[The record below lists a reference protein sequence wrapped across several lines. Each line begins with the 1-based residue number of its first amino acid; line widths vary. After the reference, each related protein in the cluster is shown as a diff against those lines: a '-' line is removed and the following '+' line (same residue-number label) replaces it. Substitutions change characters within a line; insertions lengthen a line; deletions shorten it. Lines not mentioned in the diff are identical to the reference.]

1 MKKGKFKLNI
11 LFKNTLLFTLVYLSL
26 TSAYS
31 QNIIPGSERTNL
43 YIDKLLDK
51 KVAVIAN
58 NTSIIRSNNLD
69 IHLIDTLIKR
79 GVKIEKIFSPEHG
92 FLGDKDDGEKIENGF
107 YKSIEVISLYGK
119 NRKINDNDIENI
131 DILIFDIQDVGVRFY
146 TYLSTLHYAMESVS
160 RTNKKLII
168 LDRPNPNSF
177 YIDGPVLDL
186 KNKSFIGLHPV
197 PIVYGMTIGEY
208 GKMINGEGWLENS
221 LKANLEVIKIK
232 NYNHKLKYEPNI
244 RPSPNLPNIQSIYLY
259 PSLAF
264 LEKTEVSVGRGTKTQ
279 FQIYGH
285 PDFNEKFLYF
295 PLASE
300 PEARIMV
307 TSPFYTNQIALI
319 ENIAKSIPI
328 DYTLYVKEHPVQE
341 VKFWRPVTDYKKLI
355 NIPNVKFVHPSVS
368 NHELLPKCQGVIAI
382 SGGTS
387 FEAIFYKKPVILFA
401 DEYYDVL
408 SMVTRIKTFKTLSN
422 DITDALSNFKFDNN
436 ELDAFMQASDNHSLS
451 VPYHQIRDDAEILS
465 SIQNYT
471 DNFNVIAKEFDK
483 FYEAYANY
491 FELMAQTIRSKL

>member
-11 LFKNTLLFTLVYLSL
+11 LIKNTLLFTLVYLSL

-177 YIDGPVLDL
+177 YIDGPILDL

-285 PDFNEKFLYF
+285 PDFNEKFSFIPKPNFGSQNPKLNGIKSNGEDLRDYKTIN
-295 PLASE
+295 
-300 PEARIMV
+300 RIELKWLIN
-307 TSPFYTNQIALI
+307 SYNQIKDKKNFFRSDFNKLSGSSKLQDQI
-319 ENIAKSIPI
+319 KNGIQESI
-328 DYTLYVKEHPVQE
+328 
-341 VKFWRPVTDYKKLI
+341 
-355 NIPNVKFVHPSVS
+355 
-368 NHELLPKCQGVIAI
+368 
-382 SGGTS
+382 
-387 FEAIFYKKPVILFA
+387 
-401 DEYYDVL
+401 
-408 SMVTRIKTFKTLSN
+408 
-422 DITDALSNFKFDNN
+422 
-436 ELDAFMQASDNHSLS
+436 
-451 VPYHQIRDDAEILS
+451 IRDSWVEGLE
-465 SIQNYT
+465 
-471 DNFNVIAKEFDK
+471 EFK
-483 FYEAYANY
+483 K
-491 FELMAQTIRSKL
+491 IRSKYLLY

>member
-58 NTSIIRSNNLD
+58 NTSVIRSNNSD

-92 FLGDKDDGEKIENGF
+92 FRGDKDDGEKIDNGF

-119 NRKINDNDIENI
+119 NRRINDNDIKNI

-177 YIDGPVLDL
+177 YIDGPILDL

-208 GKMINGEGWLENS
+208 GKMINGEGWLENN

-285 PDFNEKFLYF
+285 PDFNEKFSFIPKPNFGSQNPKLNGIKSNGEDLRNYKTGN
-295 PLASE
+295 
-300 PEARIMV
+300 RIELKWLIN
-307 TSPFYTNQIALI
+307 SYNQIKDK
-319 ENIAKSIPI
+319 ENFFRSDFNKLSGSSKLQDQIKNGIQESI
-328 DYTLYVKEHPVQE
+328 
-341 VKFWRPVTDYKKLI
+341 
-355 NIPNVKFVHPSVS
+355 
-368 NHELLPKCQGVIAI
+368 
-382 SGGTS
+382 
-387 FEAIFYKKPVILFA
+387 
-401 DEYYDVL
+401 
-408 SMVTRIKTFKTLSN
+408 
-422 DITDALSNFKFDNN
+422 
-436 ELDAFMQASDNHSLS
+436 
-451 VPYHQIRDDAEILS
+451 IRDSWLEGL
-465 SIQNYT
+465 
-471 DNFNVIAKEFDK
+471 EK
-483 FYEAYANY
+483 FKK
-491 FELMAQTIRSKL
+491 IRKKYLLY

>member
-11 LFKNTLLFTLVYLSL
+11 LIKNTLLFTLVYLSL

-119 NRKINDNDIENI
+119 NRKINDNDIKNI

-177 YIDGPVLDL
+177 YIDGPILDL

-285 PDFNEKFLYF
+285 PDFNEKFSFIPKPNFGSQNPKLNGIKSNGEDLRDYKTIN
-295 PLASE
+295 
-300 PEARIMV
+300 RIELKWLIN
-307 TSPFYTNQIALI
+307 SYNQIKDKKNFFRSDFNKLSGSSKLQDQI
-319 ENIAKSIPI
+319 KNGIQESII
-328 DYTLYVKEHPVQE
+328 RDSWLEGLE
-341 VKFWRPVTDYKKLI
+341 
-355 NIPNVKFVHPSVS
+355 
-368 NHELLPKCQGVIAI
+368 
-382 SGGTS
+382 
-387 FEAIFYKKPVILFA
+387 
-401 DEYYDVL
+401 
-408 SMVTRIKTFKTLSN
+408 
-422 DITDALSNFKFDNN
+422 NFKK
-436 ELDAFMQASDNHSLS
+436 
-451 VPYHQIRDDAEILS
+451 IRKKYLL
-465 SIQNYT
+465 Y
-471 DNFNVIAKEFDK
+471 
-483 FYEAYANY
+483 
-491 FELMAQTIRSKL
+491 

>member
-26 TSAYS
+26 TSAYC

-79 GVKIEKIFSPEHG
+79 GVTIEKIFSPEHG

-119 NRKINDNDIENI
+119 NRKINDNDIKNI

-160 RTNKKLII
+160 RNNKKLII

-177 YIDGPVLDL
+177 YIDGPILDL

-208 GKMINGEGWLENS
+208 GKMINGEGWLENR

-285 PDFNEKFLYF
+285 PDFNEKFSFIPKPNFGSQNPKLNGIKSNGEDLRNYKTGN
-295 PLASE
+295 
-300 PEARIMV
+300 RIELKWLIN
-307 TSPFYTNQIALI
+307 SYNQIKDK
-319 ENIAKSIPI
+319 ENFFRSDFIKLSGSSKLQDQIKNGIQESI
-328 DYTLYVKEHPVQE
+328 
-341 VKFWRPVTDYKKLI
+341 
-355 NIPNVKFVHPSVS
+355 
-368 NHELLPKCQGVIAI
+368 
-382 SGGTS
+382 
-387 FEAIFYKKPVILFA
+387 
-401 DEYYDVL
+401 
-408 SMVTRIKTFKTLSN
+408 
-422 DITDALSNFKFDNN
+422 
-436 ELDAFMQASDNHSLS
+436 
-451 VPYHQIRDDAEILS
+451 IRDSWVEGL
-465 SIQNYT
+465 
-471 DNFNVIAKEFDK
+471 EK
-483 FYEAYANY
+483 FKK
-491 FELMAQTIRSKL
+491 IRRKYLLY

>member
-177 YIDGPVLDL
+177 YIDGPILDL

-264 LEKTEVSVGRGTKTQ
+264 LEKTEVSVGRGTKPQ

-285 PDFNEKFLYF
+285 PDFNEKFSFIPKPNFGSQNPKLNGIKSNGEDLRDYKTIN
-295 PLASE
+295 
-300 PEARIMV
+300 RIELKWLIN
-307 TSPFYTNQIALI
+307 SYNQIKDKKNFFRSDFNKLSGSSKLQDQI
-319 ENIAKSIPI
+319 KNGIQESI
-328 DYTLYVKEHPVQE
+328 
-341 VKFWRPVTDYKKLI
+341 
-355 NIPNVKFVHPSVS
+355 
-368 NHELLPKCQGVIAI
+368 
-382 SGGTS
+382 
-387 FEAIFYKKPVILFA
+387 
-401 DEYYDVL
+401 
-408 SMVTRIKTFKTLSN
+408 
-422 DITDALSNFKFDNN
+422 
-436 ELDAFMQASDNHSLS
+436 
-451 VPYHQIRDDAEILS
+451 IRDSWVEGLE
-465 SIQNYT
+465 
-471 DNFNVIAKEFDK
+471 EFK
-483 FYEAYANY
+483 K
-491 FELMAQTIRSKL
+491 IRSKYLLY

>member
-119 NRKINDNDIENI
+119 NRKINDIDIENI

-177 YIDGPVLDL
+177 YIDGPILDL

-285 PDFNEKFLYF
+285 PDFNEKFSFIPKPNFGSQNPKLNGIKSNGEDLRDYKTIN
-295 PLASE
+295 
-300 PEARIMV
+300 RIELKWLIN
-307 TSPFYTNQIALI
+307 SYNQIKDKKNFFRSDFNKLSGSSKLQDQI
-319 ENIAKSIPI
+319 KNGIQESI
-328 DYTLYVKEHPVQE
+328 
-341 VKFWRPVTDYKKLI
+341 
-355 NIPNVKFVHPSVS
+355 
-368 NHELLPKCQGVIAI
+368 
-382 SGGTS
+382 
-387 FEAIFYKKPVILFA
+387 
-401 DEYYDVL
+401 
-408 SMVTRIKTFKTLSN
+408 
-422 DITDALSNFKFDNN
+422 
-436 ELDAFMQASDNHSLS
+436 
-451 VPYHQIRDDAEILS
+451 IRDSWVEGLE
-465 SIQNYT
+465 
-471 DNFNVIAKEFDK
+471 EFK
-483 FYEAYANY
+483 K
-491 FELMAQTIRSKL
+491 IRSKYLLY

>member
-177 YIDGPVLDL
+177 YIDGPILDL

-285 PDFNEKFLYF
+285 PDFNEKFSFIPKPNFGSQNPKLNGIKSNGEDLRNYKTGN
-295 PLASE
+295 
-300 PEARIMV
+300 RIELKWLIN
-307 TSPFYTNQIALI
+307 SYNQIKDK
-319 ENIAKSIPI
+319 ENFFRSDFNKLSGSSKLQDQIKNGIQESI
-328 DYTLYVKEHPVQE
+328 
-341 VKFWRPVTDYKKLI
+341 
-355 NIPNVKFVHPSVS
+355 
-368 NHELLPKCQGVIAI
+368 
-382 SGGTS
+382 
-387 FEAIFYKKPVILFA
+387 
-401 DEYYDVL
+401 
-408 SMVTRIKTFKTLSN
+408 
-422 DITDALSNFKFDNN
+422 
-436 ELDAFMQASDNHSLS
+436 
-451 VPYHQIRDDAEILS
+451 IRDSWLEGL
-465 SIQNYT
+465 
-471 DNFNVIAKEFDK
+471 EK
-483 FYEAYANY
+483 FKK
-491 FELMAQTIRSKL
+491 IRKKYLLY